1 MSDYKIHEI
10 FRKALQLKI
19 EHGLQTRIAEA
30 TDINIKKINH
40 IHTGENRGTED
51 DRRAIAAYLGYEYE
65 QFLNLGR
72 KALGLPEVKTQ
83 APPPGLG
90 EYLSKTAQVM
100 EGPDGE
106 HLKAVVEAFSE
117 RRNTKKGD
125 SNVI

>member
-10 FRKALQLKI
+10 FRKTIQLKFT
-19 EHGLQTRIAEA
+19 HGIQARIAE
-30 TDINIKKINH
+30 TTGINAKKINQ
-40 IHTGENRGTED
+40 IYTGDNRGTED
-51 DRRAIAAYLGYEYE
+51 DRRAIAAFFGYEYE

-72 KALGLPEVKTQ
+72 KALGLPEIRTT

-90 EYLSKTAQVM
+90 RYLSQAINIM

-117 RRNTKKGD
+117 RGKG
-125 SNVI
+125 SQG